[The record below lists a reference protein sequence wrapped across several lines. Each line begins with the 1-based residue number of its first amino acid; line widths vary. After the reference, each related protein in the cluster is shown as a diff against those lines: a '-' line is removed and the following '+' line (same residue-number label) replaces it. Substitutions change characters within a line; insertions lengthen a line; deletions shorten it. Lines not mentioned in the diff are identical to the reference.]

1 MRLKGLRS
9 FPGTRARAR
18 GGVAAVEFALVLPL
32 IMSLLLGVWE
42 VGRLIQVN
50 QILSNA
56 AREGGRQASTG
67 LMTNAQVQDAVL
79 QYLDR
84 AGLPTAHA
92 AVTVTNL
99 TNSSLDAASA
109 TQLDK
114 LQVTV
119 TLPAADVKWIALSLV
134 TNANTNLNAAS
145 VWYSLRDHSYPSTIT
160 QPSGS

>member
-1 MRLKGLRS
+1 MKLHALRS

-32 IMSLLLGVWE
+32 ILSLLLGVWE

-67 LMTNAQVQDAVL
+67 LLSNSEVQTAVT

-84 AGLPTAHA
+84 AGLPTSHA
-92 AVTVTNL
+92 TVTVTNL
-99 TNSSLDAASA
+99 TSGVDA
-109 TQLDK
+109 K
-114 LQVTV
+114 LADQMNQFQVTV
-119 TLPAADVKWIALSLV
+119 TLPVADVKWIALSLV
-134 TNANTNLNAAS
+134 TSSNTTLSAS
-145 VWYSLRDHSYPSTIT
+145 ASWSSLRDQSYPSTIT